1 MAYLKQTC
9 QQEIDEF
16 TFNLGQ
22 VWLRKYK
29 SLHGI
34 IPKFIDGLYDQNVR
48 GKMQRWRRN
57 EGLDANFSMTILEAC
72 KYDYKEIDDIPNFD
86 NLDDVDESENSL
98 FLFSEGIDKK
108 EIDFGRKLICKI
120 LNSKLRK
127 RRHCSY

>member
-1 MAYLKQTC
+1 MAYLEQTY

-16 TFNLGQ
+16 AFNLGK

-48 GKMQRWRRN
+48 GKMKRWRRTS
-57 EGLDANFSMTILEAC
+57 EGVDADFCITILEAC
-72 KYDYKEIDDIPNFD
+72 KYDYKQNDDIPNFD
-86 NLDDVDESENSL
+86 ESEKPL
-98 FLFSEGIDKK
+98 FLFSEGIGKK
-108 EIDFGRKLICKI
+108 EIDFGRKIIHKI

-127 RRHCSY
+127 RRHSPY